1 MKIKK
6 IISGL
11 AAALIISSLST
22 ISYEVKADDTTSEYH
37 YISKQNNEE
46 QLISYI
52 KEQHRLLNQF
62 VVDNV
67 NSFTQLNANPT
78 IEQLNRA
85 ITLFKQKDE
94 QLFNQVKASHLSPSN
109 YNAIVNQR
117 NVINQ
122 TVQNLIDQNH
132 NKLQASQNKAA
143 QLVGQRNQVVNKIQA
158 ILATVNYNSVN
169 SIQEAENLF
178 HSLRNQI
185 EPLVAE
191 VNNYKAAMATL
202 QQEVDALSTAAIE
215 TETSKLATLK
225 VSENTSV
232 PANKVEEKTTQSE
245 ASGNKQEVTKSEEKQ
260 ATSDAKASQPE
271 SANIADYDSL
281 KEVLRNNISNQVPHI
296 SVQMEFKTQ
305 EQVDEYQKNLGS
317 IIREIG
323 DTLGTATEFNAKS
336 NISTYT
342 LGGQIQRIIVKSDI
356 TITYTLKG
364 DMVGLHKEYKQFVD
378 SFVKENITNKNITS
392 DYEKAK
398 VIHDHLVNNYTYATE
413 ELATTRETASGI
425 SIHAPEALYKDKRGV
440 CQAFAV
446 MFKDMAAAAGL
457 SVWYVTGQA
466 GGGNHAWNI
475 VTINGVKYYVDT
487 TWNNNIKSNKYF
499 LVGKTIMDADHLLD
513 SQYNALAK
521 DIPADRHQGA

>member
-6 IISGL
+6 IISGF

-22 ISYEVKADDTTSEYH
+22 INYEVKADDTTSEYH
-37 YISKQNNEE
+37 YISKQNNEK

-94 QLFNQVKASHLSPSN
+94 QLFNQVKAGHLSPSN

-132 NKLQASQNKAA
+132 NKIQTSQNKAA

-191 VNNYKAAMATL
+191 VNNYKAAMAIL
-202 QQEVDALSTAAIE
+202 Q
-215 TETSKLATLK
+215 
-225 VSENTSV
+225 
-232 PANKVEEKTTQSE
+232 
-245 ASGNKQEVTKSEEKQ
+245 QEVTKSEEKQ

-446 MFKDMAAAAGL
+446 MFKDMAAAGL

-487 TWNNNIKSNKYF
+487 TWDNNIKSNKYF

>member
-6 IISGL
+6 IISGF

-22 ISYEVKADDTTSEYH
+22 INYEVKAG
-37 YISKQNNEE
+37 
-46 QLISYI
+46 
-52 KEQHRLLNQF
+52 
-62 VVDNV
+62 
-67 NSFTQLNANPT
+67 
-78 IEQLNRA
+78 
-85 ITLFKQKDE
+85 
-94 QLFNQVKASHLSPSN
+94 HLSPSN

-132 NKLQASQNKAA
+132 NKIQTSQNKAA

-191 VNNYKAAMATL
+191 VNNYKAAMAIL

-446 MFKDMAAAAGL
+446 MFKDMAAAGL

-487 TWNNNIKSNKYF
+487 TWDNNIKSNKYF

>member
-1 MKIKK
+1 
-6 IISGL
+6 
-11 AAALIISSLST
+11 
-22 ISYEVKADDTTSEYH
+22 
-37 YISKQNNEE
+37 
-46 QLISYI
+46 
-52 KEQHRLLNQF
+52 
-62 VVDNV
+62 
-67 NSFTQLNANPT
+67 
-78 IEQLNRA
+78 
-85 ITLFKQKDE
+85 
-94 QLFNQVKASHLSPSN
+94 QLFNQVKAGHLSPSN

-132 NKLQASQNKAA
+132 NKLQTSQNKAA

-191 VNNYKAAMATL
+191 VNNYKAAMAIL

-364 DMVGLHKEYKQFVD
+364 DMVGLHKE
-378 SFVKENITNKNITS
+378 
-392 DYEKAK
+392 
-398 VIHDHLVNNYTYATE
+398 
-413 ELATTRETASGI
+413 
-425 SIHAPEALYKDKRGV
+425 
-440 CQAFAV
+440 
-446 MFKDMAAAAGL
+446 
-457 SVWYVTGQA
+457 
-466 GGGNHAWNI
+466 
-475 VTINGVKYYVDT
+475 
-487 TWNNNIKSNKYF
+487 
-499 LVGKTIMDADHLLD
+499 
-513 SQYNALAK
+513 
-521 DIPADRHQGA
+521 

>member
-22 ISYEVKADDTTSEYH
+22 INYEVKADDTTNEYH

-62 VVDNV
+62 VIDNV

-78 IEQLNRA
+78 IKQLNRA

-487 TWNNNIKSNKYF
+487 TWDNNIKSNKYF

>member
-1 MKIKK
+1 M
-6 IISGL
+6 
-11 AAALIISSLST
+11 
-22 ISYEVKADDTTSEYH
+22 E
-37 YISKQNNEE
+37 
-46 QLISYI
+46 
-52 KEQHRLLNQF
+52 
-62 VVDNV
+62 
-67 NSFTQLNANPT
+67 
-78 IEQLNRA
+78 
-85 ITLFKQKDE
+85 
-94 QLFNQVKASHLSPSN
+94 
-109 YNAIVNQR
+109 
-117 NVINQ
+117 
-122 TVQNLIDQNH
+122 
-132 NKLQASQNKAA
+132 
-143 QLVGQRNQVVNKIQA
+143 IQ
-158 ILATVNYNSVN
+158 
-169 SIQEAENLF
+169 
-178 HSLRNQI
+178 
-185 EPLVAE
+185 
-191 VNNYKAAMATL
+191 
-202 QQEVDALSTAAIE
+202 
-215 TETSKLATLK
+215 
-225 VSENTSV
+225 
-232 PANKVEEKTTQSE
+232 
-245 ASGNKQEVTKSEEKQ
+245 
-260 ATSDAKASQPE
+260 
-271 SANIADYDSL
+271 
-281 KEVLRNNISNQVPHI
+281 
-296 SVQMEFKTQ
+296 
-305 EQVDEYQKNLGS
+305 
-317 IIREIG
+317 
-323 DTLGTATEFNAKS
+323 LGTATEFNAKS

-446 MFKDMAAAAGL
+446 MFKDMAATAGL

-487 TWNNNIKSNKYF
+487 TWDNNIKSNKYF

>member
-22 ISYEVKADDTTSEYH
+22 INYEVKADDTTSEYH

-94 QLFNQVKASHLSPSN
+94 QLFNQVKAGHLSPSN

-132 NKLQASQNKAA
+132 NKLQTSQNKAA

-169 SIQEAENLF
+169 SIQEA
-178 HSLRNQI
+178 
-185 EPLVAE
+185 
-191 VNNYKAAMATL
+191 AMAIL

-446 MFKDMAAAAGL
+446 MFKDMAATAGL

-487 TWNNNIKSNKYF
+487 TWDNNIKSNKYF